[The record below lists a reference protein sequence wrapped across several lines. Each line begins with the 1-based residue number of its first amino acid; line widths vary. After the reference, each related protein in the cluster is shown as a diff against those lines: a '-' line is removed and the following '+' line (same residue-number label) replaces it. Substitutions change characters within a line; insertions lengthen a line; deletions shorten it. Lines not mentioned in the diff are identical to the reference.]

1 MVERGR
7 AVVWAGA
14 VALVL
19 VGGVVG
25 FAIGA
30 AASSDDGGG
39 DDETSGCIAVLTQ
52 ADEFVDRG
60 EGNAEIFVAQDES
73 GDWAVALSEQEEACG
88 LRVREVVDRLT
99 DGGPVVPAD
108 DEADSGDAA
117 DDEPADEEPAD
128 DQGGF

>member
-19 VGGVVG
+19 VGGVIG

-30 AASSDDGGG
+30 AASSGDGDG
-39 DDETSGCIAVLTQ
+39 DEASGCIAVLTE

-60 EGNAEIFVAQDES
+60 EGNAEIFVAQEES
-73 GDWAVALSEQEEACG
+73 GDWAVDLSEQEEACG

-99 DGGPVVPAD
+99 DGGPVIPED
-108 DEADSGDAA
+108 DESDSGDSAE
-117 DDEPADEEPAD
+117 DDSADEEPAD

>member
-19 VGGVVG
+19 VGGVIG

-30 AASSDDGGG
+30 AASGEDG
-39 DDETSGCIAVLTQ
+39 DDETSGCIAVLTE

-60 EGNAEIFVAQDES
+60 EGNAEIFVAQEES
-73 GDWAVALSEQEEACG
+73 GDWAVDLSEQEEACG

-99 DGGPVVPAD
+99 DGGPVVPED
-108 DEADSGDAA
+108 DEADSGDDTSEDGAA
-117 DDEPADEEPAD
+117 DEPDE